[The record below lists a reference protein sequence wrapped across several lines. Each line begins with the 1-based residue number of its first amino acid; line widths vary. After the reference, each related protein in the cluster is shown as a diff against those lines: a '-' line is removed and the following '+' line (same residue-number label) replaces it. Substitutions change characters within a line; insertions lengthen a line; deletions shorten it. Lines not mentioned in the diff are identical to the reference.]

1 LLKKNVIFTKK
12 TMDSTKKHQ
21 RQGEYP
27 MPNLGQLIYKVIKQK
42 GLSIAE
48 VARRLGVQPNVVSQY
63 TTQATVQTAILWKLS
78 IALEYNFLGHIMD
91 QLPEKTLNSFQS
103 SFQKTIQNQENEILD
118 LKKQIDIYKEILIKR

>member
-1 LLKKNVIFTKK
+1 MLFLLKK
-12 TMDSTKKHQ
+12 TMDSTKKYQ

-27 MPNLGQLIYKVIKQK
+27 MPNLGQLIFKVIKQK

-91 QLPEKTLNSFQS
+91 KLPEKTMNSFQS
-103 SFQKTIQNQENEILD
+103 SFQKIIQNQENEILD